1 MPTLL
6 KKFLAVIHGLS
17 LFRAAAGSLGLKMT
31 AAGLGFINSIILAR
45 LLGPAEFGSYSIIFS
60 IVNLAAAIAML
71 GLPKLTTRE
80 TATFAEHGQWSELKG
95 KLQSAHGWVMATALL
110 IGVVSFLFLSVGF
123 FKHEVSWIGIAMAM
137 GIFPLLALIQLRAS
151 ILRGLHWII
160 LADIP
165 ELLLRPAAVFLLLV
179 VAFQSSVRI
188 NTVNALGMQFA
199 AIVFSLITVSWLLKA
214 KQPEQLKFAIPTPP
228 PRLWIMACMPF
239 LSITLIGLLEAQ
251 APLYL
256 LGYLGGAE
264 QAGLYQAANQLV
276 GIVAIG
282 LVSVNMPLQP
292 KLSTAWARSDMGQ
305 AQRLVTETARMAA
318 GIGMIGVLLLLVFA
332 EAILRLYGQQY
343 IEASQALRILAIGQL
358 VNALSGSCGIVLLM
372 TGHQR
377 IVVQGLAAAL
387 LLNFGVAYWAIPA
400 FGMSGAALAVTV
412 GIVFWNIYYVFSAL
426 NILGLNTTVF
436 PIKNMAN
443 VRKS

>member
-1 MPTLL
+1 
-6 KKFLAVIHGLS
+6 
-17 LFRAAAGSLGLKMT
+17 
-31 AAGLGFINSIILAR
+31 
-45 LLGPAEFGSYSIIFS
+45 
-60 IVNLAAAIAML
+60 
-71 GLPKLTTRE
+71 
-80 TATFAEHGQWSELKG
+80 
-95 KLQSAHGWVMATALL
+95 
-110 IGVVSFLFLSVGF
+110 VVVL
-123 FKHEVSWIGIAMAM
+123 
-137 GIFPLLALIQLRAS
+137 
-151 ILRGLHWII
+151 
-160 LADIP
+160 
-165 ELLLRPAAVFLLLV
+165 LLLV
-179 VAFQSSVRI
+179 VVFQSSAQI
-188 NTVNALGMQFA
+188 NTANALGIQFV
-199 AIVFSLITVSWLLKA
+199 AIVFAIIAVSWLLST
-214 KQPEQLKFAIPTPP
+214 KQPEQLKVAISKPP
-228 PRLWIMACMPF
+228 PGLWVMACMPF
-239 LSITLIGLLEAQ
+239 LSITLISLLEAQ
-251 APLYL
+251 APLYIL
-256 LGYLGGAE
+256 AYLGGAE

-292 KLSTAWARSDMGQ
+292 KLSAAWARSDLGQ
-305 AQRLVTETARMAA
+305 AQGLVTETARMAA